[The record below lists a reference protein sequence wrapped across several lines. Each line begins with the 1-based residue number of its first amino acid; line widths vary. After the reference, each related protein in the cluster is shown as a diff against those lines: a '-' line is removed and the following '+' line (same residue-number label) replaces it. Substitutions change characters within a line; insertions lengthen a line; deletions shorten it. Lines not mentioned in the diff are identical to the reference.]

1 MYSRPAAA
9 HAAGGRVMA
18 ELSALLF
25 LFDLFCFTFRQ
36 QGIQRNEQ
44 VTPGGVEEDVCS
56 SGRRPEV
63 RNTLSGCIK
72 EMIIYEL

>member
-1 MYSRPAAA
+1 MRPEAASWQS
-9 HAAGGRVMA
+9 
-18 ELSALLF
+18 SALCF
-25 LFDLFCFTFRQ
+25 FFFDLFCFTFRQ

-44 VTPGGVEEDVCS
+44 VTPGGVGEGVCS